1 MLHEAAE
8 RESFEGG
15 TGHPHS
21 HMLIQHDPP
30 QIETKGGRLDQIAEF
45 PIVMAER
52 LVAEEMAP
60 VVCLVAIKGGFPK
73 RLDCELELI
82 SVF

>member
-21 HMLIQHDPP
+21 HMLIQRDPP
-30 QIETKGGRLDQIAEF
+30 QIETKGGGLDRIAEF

-60 VVCLVAIKGGFPK
+60 VVCLVATKGGCPK
-73 RLDCELELI
+73 HPDYELEII